1 MKGSMT
7 LGRIKGIKIEIN
19 ISWIVIFTLITFMM
33 ATSYFPSLY
42 PGMAPV
48 VYWGLGGFIAILML
62 ISILLHEL
70 SHSVVSMHL
79 GIKVSSITLFIF
91 GGLAQIEEEPND
103 PVKEM
108 KIAIAGPAM
117 SLVLFALFTILANL
131 LLFMGIREI
140 YTVPFSYVGG
150 INLILA
156 IFNLVPAFPLDG
168 GRVLRAIL
176 WYYKGSLQFATKIAS
191 SMGDMFGYFL
201 IFIGLYWALSGNVI
215 NGLWFVF
222 IGWFI
227 KQLSQSSYQNMMM
240 NDLFTKIHV
249 REFMTKKLIVVKDY
263 TSVEDLVE
271 NYFYKYKYVCFPV
284 VRDESVL
291 GLVTIESI
299 KKIQRDMWNQTTVGT
314 ITELLRDDLIA
325 APDDTVIS
333 AMKKLFANQIGRMVV
348 IEDDKLIGMISRTDI
363 LNYIRVYSELHR

>member
-1 MKGSMT
+1 MKGSMS
-7 LGRIKGIKIEIN
+7 LGKIKGIRIEIN
-19 ISWIVIFTLITFMM
+19 ISWIVIFSLITFMM

-42 PGMAPV
+42 AGMNPI
-48 VYWGLGGFIAILML
+48 VYWILSGFIAVLMF

-70 SHSVVSMHL
+70 SHSVVSISL

-91 GGLAQIEEEPND
+91 GGLAQIEEEPDD
-103 PVKEM
+103 PIKEM
-108 KIAIAGPAM
+108 KIAIAGPVM
-117 SLVLFALFTILANL
+117 SLVLFVVYSIIAKL
-131 LLFMGIREI
+131 LLSMGIPEI

-150 INLILA
+150 VNLILA

-168 GRVLRAIL
+168 GRVLRAII

-201 IFIGLYWALSGNVI
+201 IFVGLYWAFSGNVL

-249 REFMTKKLIVVKDY
+249 REFMTKELIVVNY
-263 TSVEDLVE
+263 FTSVEDLVE
-271 NYFYKYKYVCFPV
+271 NYFYKYKYICFPV
-284 VRDESVL
+284 VKDESVL

-299 KKIQRDMWNQTTVGT
+299 KKINRDLWNQTSVGT
-314 ITELLRDDLIA
+314 ITELLREDLIA

-348 IEDDKLIGMISRTDI
+348 IEDGKLIGIISRTDI
-363 LNYIRVYSELHR
+363 LNYIRVYSELHK

>member
-1 MKGSMT
+1 
-7 LGRIKGIKIEIN
+7 
-19 ISWIVIFTLITFMM
+19 MM
-33 ATSYFPSLY
+33 ASSYFPSLY
-42 PGMAPV
+42 PGMNPAI
-48 VYWGLGGFIAILML
+48 YWSLGISIAILML
-62 ISILLHEL
+62 VSILLHEL
-70 SHSVVSMHL
+70 SHSVVSIHL
-79 GIKVSSITLFIF
+79 GINVSSITLFIF

-103 PVKEM
+103 PVKEL

-117 SLVLFALFTILANL
+117 SLFLFVLFTLLSNFMLFI
-131 LLFMGIREI
+131 GISEI

-150 INLILA
+150 VNLILA

-176 WYYKGSLQFATKIAS
+176 WYYKGSLQFATKVAS

-201 IFIGLYWALSGNVI
+201 IFMGLYWALSGNVI

-227 KQLSQSSYQNMMM
+227 KNLSQSSYQNMMM

-249 REFMTKKLIVVKDY
+249 GEFMTRDLVVVKDF

-291 GLVTIESI
+291 GLVTIDSV
-299 KKIQRDMWNQTTVGT
+299 KKIARDMWNQTSVGS
-314 ITELLRDDLIA
+314 ITELLRDDLVA
-325 APDDTVIS
+325 APDETVIS
-333 AMKKLFANQIGRMVV
+333 AMKKLFNNHIGRMVV
-348 IEDDKLIGMISRTDI
+348 IEEGKLIGIISRTDI
-363 LNYIRVYSELHR
+363 LNYIRVYSELHQ

>member
-7 LGRIKGIKIEIN
+7 LGKIRGIKIEIN
-19 ISWIVIFTLITFMM
+19 ISWIVIFSLITFMM
-33 ATSYFPSLY
+33 ASSYFPSLY
-42 PGMAPV
+42 PGMNPI
-48 VYWGLGGFIAILML
+48 VYWGLGIFIAVLML
-62 ISILLHEL
+62 VSILLHEL
-70 SHSVVSMHL
+70 SHSIVSIHL
-79 GIKVSSITLFIF
+79 GIKVRSITLFIF

-103 PVKEM
+103 PIKEM

-117 SLVLFALFTILANL
+117 SLVLFVMFTFLANL

-150 INLILA
+150 VNLILA

-191 SMGDMFGYFL
+191 SMGDLFGYFL
-201 IFIGLYWALSGNVI
+201 IFVGLYWALSGNVI

-249 REFMTKKLIVVKDY
+249 REFMTRDLIVVKDF

-271 NYFYKYKYVCFPV
+271 NYFYKHKYVCFPV
-284 VRDESVL
+284 VRNESVL
-291 GLVTIESI
+291 GLVTIESV
-299 KKIQRDMWNQTTVGT
+299 KKIERDMWNQTSVGA
-314 ITELLRDDLIA
+314 ITELLREDLIA
-325 APDDTVIS
+325 SPDETVIS

-348 IEDDKLIGMISRTDI
+348 IEDGKLIGIISRTDI
-363 LNYIRVYSELHR
+363 LNYIRVYSELHQ

>member
-1 MKGSMT
+1 MKGSMS
-7 LGRIKGIKIEIN
+7 LGKIRGIRIEIN
-19 ISWIVIFTLITFMM
+19 ISWIVIFSLVTFMM
-33 ATSYFPSLY
+33 ASSYFPTLY
-42 PGMAPV
+42 PGMNPV
-48 VYWGLGGFIAILML
+48 IYWSLGISIALLMFV
-62 ISILLHEL
+62 SILLHEL
-70 SHSVVSMHL
+70 SHSIVSIHL
-79 GIKVSSITLFIF
+79 GINVSSITLFIF

-117 SLVLFALFTILANL
+117 SLLLFALFTLLSNL
-131 LLFMGIREI
+131 LLFLGITEI

-150 INLILA
+150 VNLILA

-176 WYYKGSLQFATKIAS
+176 WYYKGSLQFATKVAS

-249 REFMTKKLIVVKDY
+249 REFMTRDLVVVKDF

-271 NYFYKYKYVCFPV
+271 NYFYRYKYVCFPV
-284 VRDESVL
+284 VRNESVL
-291 GLVTIESI
+291 GLVTIDSV
-299 KKIQRDMWNQTTVGT
+299 KKIEREMWNQTSVGA
-314 ITELLRDDLIA
+314 ITELLRDDLVA
-325 APDDTVIS
+325 APDATVIS
-333 AMKKLFANQIGRMVV
+333 AMKKLFSNKIGRMVV
-348 IEDDKLIGMISRTDI
+348 IEDGKLIGIISRTDI
-363 LNYIRVYSELHR
+363 LNYIRVYSELHQ